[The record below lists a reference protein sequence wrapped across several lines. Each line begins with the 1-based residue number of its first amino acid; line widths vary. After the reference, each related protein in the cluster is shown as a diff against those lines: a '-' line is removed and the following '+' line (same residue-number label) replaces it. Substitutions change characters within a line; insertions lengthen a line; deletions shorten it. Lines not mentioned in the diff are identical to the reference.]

1 MFCVVCF
8 DISDDRIRYR
18 AVKILK
24 SYGTRAQKSVF
35 ECAALTEE
43 QFLNMQSSLEDCIDN
58 LEDKVRYYF
67 LCKRCVFRIE
77 NSGIGE
83 KPETAAYLTL

>member
-8 DISDDRIRYR
+8 DICDDRIRYR

-24 SYGTRAQKSVF
+24 SFGMRVQKSVF
-35 ECAALTEE
+35 ECPSLTEE
-43 QFLNMQSSLEDCIDN
+43 QFLKMQSRLEACIDN
-58 LEDKVRYYF
+58 LQDSVRYYF
-67 LCKRCVFRIE
+67 LCKQCVSRVE

-83 KPETAAYLTL
+83 KPQTSPYRVL